1 MGPFNTGDCM
11 WPFNTGDCMGPFNT
25 GDCMG
30 PFNTGDCM
38 GPFNTG
44 DYMGPFNTGD
54 CMGRLDFIMLYL
66 FQLKKKNITLF
77 IPDSINSIEYKI
89 CSSNKKYYRVVY
101 NKLS

>member
-1 MGPFNTGDCM
+1 
-11 WPFNTGDCMGPFNT
+11 
-25 GDCMG
+25 
-30 PFNTGDCM
+30 M

-89 CSSNKKYYRVVY
+89 CSSNKKY
-101 NKLS
+101 